1 MKFSTMFHIC
11 STIKKIIVQKSI
23 KHKKY
28 SDILTKWDTQ
38 VIKWDAERSEKL
50 VLIIIIII
58 IIFFTLR
65 KETIALP
72 GKIKIL

>member
-28 SDILTKWDTQ
+28 SDILKKWDTQ
-38 VIKWDAERSEKL
+38 VIKWDTERSEKL
-50 VLIIIIII
+50 VLIS
-58 IIFFTLR
+58 FFFFF
-65 KETIALP
+65 
-72 GKIKIL
+72 

>member
-23 KHKKY
+23 KHKIY

-58 IIFFTLR
+58 FFFTLR